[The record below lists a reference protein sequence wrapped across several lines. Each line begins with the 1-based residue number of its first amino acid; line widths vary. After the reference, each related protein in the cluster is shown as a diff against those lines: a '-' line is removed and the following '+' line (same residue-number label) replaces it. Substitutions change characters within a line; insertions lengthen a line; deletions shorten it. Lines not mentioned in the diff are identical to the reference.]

1 MSFKYLTQLLAFRFN
16 RLNQYI
22 DSVYWKV
29 GVAKDIKLDD
39 GSIIVIEINELL
51 DATNKALNETRGKV
65 ISDYQTQLEVEWISK
80 LRKKYTVSINSTV
93 LYSLI
98 K

>member
-1 MSFKYLTQLLAFRFN
+1 MQIQSKKFAKGDN
-16 RLNQYI
+16 KYI
-22 DSVYWKV
+22 DSVDWKV
-29 GVAKDIKLDD
+29 GISPDIKLDD

-51 DATNKALNETRGKV
+51 DATNKMLNETRGKV
-65 ISDYQTQLEVEWISK
+65 ISDYQTQLEAEWISK
-80 LRKKYTVSINSTV
+80 LRKKYTVSINNSV